1 MKNGK
6 TVVAIALALG
16 LAATSLGVRAQ
27 EEGGTGVG
35 TPHEEEGTTG
45 EHKAHHRTRGAH
57 AHKGMKKGMRSKG
70 EGSTTGVAGG
80 VMPTEPHHGHESGG
94 VVTPTEPHHGHESGG
109 VVAPTEPPHHG
120 HAGSMPEGGHEE
132 MEEGSH

>member
-94 VVTPTEPHHGHESGG
+94 VVTPTEP
-109 VVAPTEPPHHG
+109 PHHG

>member
-35 TPHEEEGTTG
+35 TPHEEGGTTG
-45 EHKAHHRTRGAH
+45 EHKTHHRTRGAH
-57 AHKGMKKGMRSKG
+57 AHKGMKKGMRAKG
-70 EGSTTGVAGG
+70 EGNKTGVAGG
-80 VMPTEPHHGHESGG
+80 VMPTEPQHGYESGG
-94 VVTPTEPHHGHESGG
+94 VVTPTEP
-109 VVAPTEPPHHG
+109 AHHG
-120 HAGSMPEGGHEE
+120 HAGSMPEGGHGGMPEGGHE
-132 MEEGSH
+132 GMEEGSH

>member
-6 TVVAIALALG
+6 TVVAIALTLG

-27 EEGGTGVG
+27 EEGGTGVS

-57 AHKGMKKGMRSKG
+57 SHKGMKKGMRSKG

-80 VMPTEPHHGHESGG
+80 GTTVEPHHGYGG
-94 VVTPTEPHHGHESGG
+94 SVPEGGHGVPEGG
-109 VVAPTEPPHHG
+109 HG
-120 HAGSMPEGGHEE
+120 VPEGGHEG

>member
-35 TPHEEEGTTG
+35 TPHEEGGTTG
-45 EHKAHHRTRGAH
+45 EHKTHHRTRGAH
-57 AHKGMKKGMRSKG
+57 AHRGMKKGVKSKG
-70 EGSTTGVAGG
+70 VDKKTGVSGQGASA
-80 VMPTEPHHGHESGG
+80 EHQHGY
-94 VVTPTEPHHGHESGG
+94 
-109 VVAPTEPPHHG
+109 
-120 HAGSMPEGGHEE
+120 GSMPESGHEE